1 MFSVV
6 SVVEVVVIVG
16 LLVVGS
22 MVGSTVGAAVG
33 VVDGN
38 GVGIGDGD
46 GVGSAVGSMEGPEV
60 GACVP
65 WSSFLSNSQGM
76 VSALFQSL
84 SGKMM
89 VTVSHPPPSVS
100 SMQCGQ
106 SIHRCSFSS
115 YSTWSTIMC
124 PIHNWSEPG
133 CTICTL

>member
-1 MFSVV
+1 MLTVLSA
-6 SVVEVVVIVG
+6 SVVEVVVVISTVG
-16 LLVVGS
+16 LSVVGS
-22 MVGSTVGAAVG
+22 MVGSIERAAVG
-33 VVDGN
+33 LVDGI

-46 GVGSAVGSMEGPEV
+46 GVGSAVGSTV
-60 GACVP
+60 GLAVGECVP

-115 YSTWSTIMC
+115 YSTWSTITWPM
-124 PIHNWSEPG
+124 HS
-133 CTICTL
+133 